1 MATKVPSMFDRIFNL
16 ILVALGVAL
25 YWHSGTMTT
34 ELTSGNIGP
43 EVLPRV
49 LAVALILTAGLNLAT
64 VLRTQPAQRKKAGSE
79 DAAARGA
86 YTQFLVLVALLVAYT
101 LLLEPLGYVI
111 STFLFLLAAIQTMQR
126 GQLIKSALISA
137 AFAGGV
143 YLLYVKVALGSLP
156 PLPFLE

>member
-1 MATKVPSMFDRIFNL
+1 MFDRIFNL

-43 EVLPRV
+43 EILPRV
-49 LAVALILTAGLNLAT
+49 LSVALIFTAGLNLVT
-64 VLRTQPAQRKKAGSE
+64 VMRKQPASRKSGGNEDEGEGS
-79 DAAARGA
+79 A
-86 YTQFLVLVALLVAYT
+86 YTKFLILVGLLVAYT

-111 STFLFLLAAIQTMQR
+111 STFLFLFAAIQTMER
-126 GQLIKSALISA
+126 GHLLKSAVIAA

>member
-1 MATKVPSMFDRIFNL
+1 MFDRIFNL

-25 YWHSGTMTT
+25 YWHSGSMTT

-49 LAVALILTAGLNLAT
+49 LAAALILTAGLNLVT
-64 VLRTQPAQRKKAGSE
+64 VLRQQPAQRDEAGKH
-79 DAAARGA
+79 DPAARGA
-86 YTQFLVLVALLVAYT
+86 FIQFLVLVGLLVAYS

-111 STFLFLLAAIQTMQR
+111 STFLFLFAAIQTMER

-137 AFAGGV
+137 AFSGGV

>member
-1 MATKVPSMFDRIFNL
+1 MFDRIFNL

-25 YWHSGTMTT
+25 YWHSDTMTT

-43 EVLPRV
+43 EILPRV
-49 LAVALILTAGLNLAT
+49 LAIALIFTAGLNLVT
-64 VLRTQPAQRKKAGSE
+64 VIRKQPASSKSGGEKDSGESN
-79 DAAARGA
+79 A
-86 YTQFLVLVALLVAYT
+86 YTKFLILVGLLVAYT
-101 LLLEPLGYVI
+101 LLLEPLGYMI
-111 STFLFLLAAIQTMQR
+111 STFLFLLAAIQTMER
-126 GQLIKSALISA
+126 GHLLKSAVIAA

>member
-64 VLRTQPAQRKKAGSE
+64 VLRTQPAQHKKAGSE
-79 DAAARGA
+79 DTAARGA
-86 YTQFLVLVALLVAYT
+86 YTQFLVLVGLLVAYT

-111 STFLFLLAAIQTMQR
+111 STFLFLLSAIQTMQR
-126 GQLIKSALISA
+126 GQLVKSALISA
-137 AFAGGV
+137 AFSGGV

>member
-1 MATKVPSMFDRIFNL
+1 MFDRVFNL

-25 YWHSGTMTT
+25 YRHSDTMTT

-49 LAVALILTAGLNLAT
+49 LALALVFTAGLNLVT
-64 VLRTQPAQRKKAGSE
+64 VMRKQPASRKSTEE
-79 DAAARGA
+79 DSGANSA
-86 YTQFLVLVALLVAYT
+86 YTKFLILVGLLVTYT

-111 STFLFLLAAIQTMQR
+111 STFLFLLAAIQTMER
-126 GQLIKSALISA
+126 GHLLKSAVIAA
-137 AFAGGV
+137 AFSGGV

>member
-1 MATKVPSMFDRIFNL
+1 MFDRIFNL

-25 YWHSGTMTT
+25 FWHSGTMTT

-43 EVLPRV
+43 DVMPRL
-49 LAVALILTAGLNLAT
+49 LAVALVITASLNLVT
-64 VLRTQPAQRKKAGSE
+64 VVRKLRANSSNDAGE
-79 DAAARGA
+79 DESGA
-86 YTQFLVLVALLVAYT
+86 YRKFLMLVGLLVAYA

-111 STFLFLLAAIQTMQR
+111 STFLFLLAAIQTMER
-126 GQLIKSALISA
+126 GRLLKSVVIA
-137 AFAGGV
+137 AVFAGGV

>member
-1 MATKVPSMFDRIFNL
+1 MFDRIFNL

-34 ELTSGNIGP
+34 DLTSGNIGP
-43 EVLPRV
+43 EILPRV
-49 LAVALILTAGLNLAT
+49 LAIALIITASLNLAT
-64 VLRTQPAQRKKAGSE
+64 IMRKQPAGRINGGNE
-79 DAAARGA
+79 DSDDRSA
-86 YTQFLVLVALLVAYT
+86 YTKFLILVGLLVAYS
-101 LLLEPLGYVI
+101 LLLEQLGYVI
-111 STFLFLLAAIQTMQR
+111 STFLFLLAAIQTMER
-126 GQLIKSALISA
+126 GRLLKSAVISA

>member
-1 MATKVPSMFDRIFNL
+1 MFDRIFNL
-16 ILVALGVAL
+16 ILVTLGVAL
-25 YWHSGTMTT
+25 YWHSSTMTT

-49 LAVALILTAGLNLAT
+49 LALALIFTAGLNLVT
-64 VLRTQPAQRKKAGSE
+64 VMRKQIVNRKSVSDE
-79 DAAARGA
+79 DSGASSA
-86 YTQFLVLVALLVAYT
+86 YTKFLVLVGLLVTYS

-111 STFLFLLAAIQTMQR
+111 STFFFLLAAIQTMER
-126 GQLIKSALISA
+126 GQLIKSAVIAA
-137 AFAGGV
+137 AFSGGV

>member
-1 MATKVPSMFDRIFNL
+1 MFDRVFNL

-25 YWHSGTMTT
+25 YWHSDTMTT

-49 LAVALILTAGLNLAT
+49 LALALVFTAGLNLVT
-64 VLRTQPAQRKKAGSE
+64 VMRKQPAGRKSTDDE
-79 DAAARGA
+79 DSGASSA
-86 YTQFLVLVALLVAYT
+86 YTKFLILVGLLVAYT

-111 STFLFLLAAIQTMQR
+111 STFLFLLAAIQTMER
-126 GQLIKSALISA
+126 GHLLKSAVIAA
-137 AFAGGV
+137 AFSGGV

-156 PLPFLE
+156 PLPFFE

>member
-1 MATKVPSMFDRIFNL
+1 MFDRIFNL
-16 ILVALGVAL
+16 ILIALGVAL

-49 LAVALILTAGLNLAT
+49 LSVALIITAALNLAT
-64 VLRTQPAQRKKAGSE
+64 ALRIQPVSRKRESGEGDVEGS
-79 DAAARGA
+79 A
-86 YTQFLVLVALLVAYT
+86 YTKFLILVGLLVAYT

-111 STFLFLLAAIQTMQR
+111 STFLFLLAAIQTMER
-126 GQLIKSALISA
+126 GQVLKSAVIA
-137 AFAGGV
+137 AVFAGGV
-143 YLLYVKVALGSLP
+143 YLLYVKVALGALP